1 MLKIIFPCVKSTNQE
16 ILIMKSNL
24 SVGKTVS
31 DNTARNMAGNA
42 EETKN
47 GEAITKVGS
56 YICNMI
62 HTNQLI

>member
-1 MLKIIFPCVKSTNQE
+1 
-16 ILIMKSNL
+16 MKSNL